1 MTLLIGGGISVI
13 IGLLG
18 LIFWFADFIIML
30 KGGLP
35 IILILGGILA
45 VYIGLD
51 EIQDKLREE
60 RQRQEESLAK
70 AKEEIEMVK
79 AQAEQ
84 YREELEK
91 LKEESRKRG

>member
-1 MTLLIGGGISVI
+1 MSLLIGGGVAVI

-18 LIFWFADFIIML
+18 LIFWFADFLTML

-35 IILILGGILA
+35 VVFILGGILA

-91 LKEESRKRG
+91 LKEESRKKE

>member
-1 MTLLIGGGISVI
+1 MSLLIGGAVSVI

-18 LIFWFADFIIML
+18 LILWWVDFLVIL
-30 KGGLP
+30 KGGIP

-60 RQRQEESLAK
+60 RQKQEESLAK
-70 AKEEIEMVK
+70 AKEEIEMVR

-91 LKEESRKRG
+91 LKENVRNKE

>member
-1 MTLLIGGGISVI
+1 MSLLIGGAVSVI

-18 LIFWFADFIIML
+18 LILWWVDFLVIL
-30 KGGLP
+30 KGGIP

-45 VYIGLD
+45 AYIGLD

-60 RQRQEESLAK
+60 RLRQEESLAK
-70 AKEEIEMVK
+70 AREEIEMVR

-91 LKEESRKRG
+91 LKEHTKKTE

>member
-1 MTLLIGGGISVI
+1 MSLLIGGGVSVI

-18 LIFWFADFIIML
+18 LIFWFADFLTML

-35 IILILGGILA
+35 IVFILGGILA

-60 RQRQEESLAK
+60 RQRQEESLTK

-91 LKEESRKRG
+91 LKEDSRKKG

>member
-1 MTLLIGGGISVI
+1 MSLLIGGAVSAI

-18 LIFWFADFIIML
+18 LILWWVDFLVIL
-30 KGGLP
+30 KGGVP

-70 AKEEIEMVK
+70 AREEIEMVR

-91 LKEESRKRG
+91 LKETAMKKE

>member
-1 MTLLIGGGISVI
+1 MSLLIGGAVAVI
-13 IGLLG
+13 IGLIG
-18 LIFWFADFIIML
+18 LILWWVDFLIIL
-30 KGGLP
+30 KGGIP
-35 IILILGGILA
+35 IILILGGVLG

-60 RQRQEESLAK
+60 
-70 AKEEIEMVK
+70 IEMIR

-91 LKEESRKRG
+91 LKENAKKTE

>member
-1 MTLLIGGGISVI
+1 MSLLIGGAVSVI

-18 LIFWFADFIIML
+18 LILWWVDFLVIL
-30 KGGLP
+30 KGGIP

-45 VYIGLD
+45 AYIGLD

-60 RQRQEESLAK
+60 RQRQEEGLAK
-70 AKEEIEMVK
+70 AREEIEMVR

-91 LKEESRKRG
+91 LKENARKTE

>member
-1 MTLLIGGGISVI
+1 LLIGGAVSVI

-18 LIFWFADFIIML
+18 LILWWVDFLVIL
-30 KGGLP
+30 KGGIP
-35 IILILGGILA
+35 IILILSGILA
-45 VYIGLD
+45 AYIGLD

-60 RQRQEESLAK
+60 RLRQEESLAK
-70 AKEEIEMVK
+70 AREEIEMVR

-91 LKEESRKRG
+91 LKENTKKTE

>member
-1 MTLLIGGGISVI
+1 MSLLIGGAVSVI

-18 LIFWFADFIIML
+18 LILWWVDFLVIL
-30 KGGLP
+30 KGGIP

-45 VYIGLD
+45 AYIGLD

-60 RQRQEESLAK
+60 RLRQEESLAK
-70 AKEEIEMVK
+70 AREEIEMVR

-91 LKEESRKRG
+91 LKENTKKTE

>member
-1 MTLLIGGGISVI
+1 MSLLIGGAVSVI

-18 LIFWFADFIIML
+18 LILWWVDFLVIL
-30 KGGLP
+30 KGGIP

-70 AKEEIEMVK
+70 AREEIEMVR

-91 LKEESRKRG
+91 LKENTRKTE